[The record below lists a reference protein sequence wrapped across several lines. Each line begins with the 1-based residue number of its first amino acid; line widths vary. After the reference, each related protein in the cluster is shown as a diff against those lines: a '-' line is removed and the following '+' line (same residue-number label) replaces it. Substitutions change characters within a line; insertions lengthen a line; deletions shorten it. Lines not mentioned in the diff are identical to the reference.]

1 MKSLASYLRVILFV
15 GIAYYFLNY
24 ISQGDMDQ
32 TVQWTVLGI
41 LLMLAVA
48 TEIVVEA
55 LKSILYRSLD
65 QEGRRR
71 FSQTESRSW
80 DKVKAFYEKMKGTK
94 PIEEEADI
102 ILDHNYDGIKEL
114 DNVLPPWWVY
124 GFYITI
130 IFAVVYL
137 ARYHIFDG
145 VDQTEEYEIEMAE
158 AQIAIE
164 AYKKTAKD
172 LVDASTVTLL
182 TEASDLSAGKTV
194 FESLCVACH
203 KSDMGGGIGPNLTD
217 EYWILGGGI
226 SNVFTTIMEGGR
238 PGKGMVPWKTELKPS
253 EVAQVASY
261 ILSMQGTSPAEP
273 KAAEG
278 DLWVGPDATP
288 AEGAPAGEAAT
299 DSTVV
304 AEVEEPVVD

>member
-1 MKSLASYLRVILFV
+1 MKSLASYIRVILFV

-24 ISQGDMDQ
+24 ISEGDMDQ
-32 TVQWTVLGI
+32 TVLWTILGI

-65 QEGRRR
+65 TEGQERFDQATAGRWEGLKR
-71 FSQTESRSW
+71 
-80 DKVKAFYEKMKGTK
+80 FYEKMKGSK

-145 VDQTEEYEIEMAE
+145 TDQTEEFEIEMAE
-158 AQIAIE
+158 AQLAIE
-164 AYKKTAKD
+164 EYKKTAKD

-182 TEASDLSAGKTV
+182 TDASDLAAGKAT
-194 FESLCVACH
+194 FEGLCVACH
-203 KSDMGGGIGPNLTD
+203 KADMGGGIGPNLTD

-226 SNVFTTIMEGGR
+226 SNVFNTIMEGGR

-261 ILSMQGTSPAEP
+261 ILSMQGTTPAEP
-273 KAAEG
+273 KAPEG
-278 DLWVGPDATP
+278 EIWIDPDAAP
-288 AEGAPAGEAAT
+288 AEEAPAGEAMS
-299 DSTVV
+299 DSTTV
-304 AEVEEPVVD
+304 AQVDEPVVE